1 MIRPIYENNLSVK
14 ILFFYTVQLSTW
26 AIPHDSHAYSVQ
38 HIRFTH
44 EENVLH

>member
-14 ILFFYTVQLSTW
+14 ILFFYTVSTW

-44 EENVLH
+44 EENVVH